1 MLVGAEG
8 DTAKG
13 ALGVVGA
20 GGGNGI
26 DRHRLKH
33 CGNRLVGVHR
43 QRVCGI
49 CGEGIPLAVL
59 PFGEGISEVLHGIQR
74 NLRTLFVGSQFRLHY
89 HAARAHRAHC
99 GGQYILRCRGRRTLQ
114 RTFYHK
120 VTHAA
125 ALPGRQVEETHRQLQ
140 RLCGGGYHAA
150 DRGVYL
156 RDGYTLLLAA
166 YLYVVAQGLALLA
179 RTHNSR
185 YSAAVCAVL
194 EYLKMNT
201 ARGEIEPV
209 LGREGED
216 HGVFRVRRRAESGT
230 GFVVHSG
237 ISAQYSA
244 ILILLEIDG
253 TVDFHLAEVECL
265 AGKPCLHGLGGED
278 GVFVD
283 KGISNVAAYLHAAC
297 VLRLSLHIHAIRAN
311 PFARCGAA
319 VPRIYADIH
328 ALVLFQRERH
338 LFADG
343 IARLVHHIR
352 LLENLRVRR
361 EGGVGGVVCL
371 GAHAVP
377 SVAQQGES

>member
-26 DRHRLKH
+26 DRHCLKH
-33 CGNRLVGVHR
+33 CGNRLVGVHC

-49 CGEGIPLAVL
+49 CGEGLSLAVL
-59 PFGEGISEVLHGIQR
+59 PFGEGIAEVLHGIQR

-89 HAARAHRAHC
+89 HAARARRAHH

-114 RTFYHK
+114 RAFYHK

-125 ALPGRQVEETHRQLQ
+125 ALRVWQVEETHRQLQ
-140 RLCGGGYHAA
+140 GGLSGGYHAA

-244 ILILLEIDG
+244 IFILLEIDG

-265 AGKPCLHGLGGED
+265 AGKPCLHGPGGED
-278 GVFVD
+278 GVLVN
-283 KGISNVAAYLHAAC
+283 KLVGNVAAYFHAAG
-297 VLRLSLHIHAIRAN
+297 VLRLSFHIHAIRAN
-311 PFARCGAA
+311 PFARRGTV

-328 ALVLFQRERH
+328 ALVLFQRERY
-338 LFADG
+338 LFTDG
-343 IARLVHHIR
+343 IACLIRHLR
-352 LLENLRVRR
+352 LLENLRVLG
-361 EGGVGGVVCL
+361 ESGVGGVVCF
-371 GAHAVP
+371 GAHAVA